1 MKKRKTLFLSIV
13 FAVVAICLMLY
24 PLIGNLMSEKH
35 HSDLQTV
42 YTNAVEETDTKD
54 IVAAYEAATA
64 YNALLADGI
73 SNAPMAAYADL
84 LNVTGSGIMGYVDIP
99 SLGINLPICHG
110 TDAETLEQAVGHVM
124 GTSLPVGG
132 EGTHSVLS
140 AHSGMSVNRLF
151 SDIDKLNKGDV
162 FLLHVLDQTLAY
174 EVDQITVVE
183 PTDTS
188 KLQIENGKD
197 YVTLVTCTPFGVNT
211 HRLLVRGH
219 RTEVPEVKL
228 LAADTEAS
236 PPIASTWMQHYLI
249 GLGISVGSL
258 ALLIG
263 GYFIFRSFRRRRKS

>member
-1 MKKRKTLFLSIV
+1 MKKRKVLILSI
-13 FAVVAICLMLY
+13 FCAVLAILLMLY

-42 YTNAVEETDTKD
+42 YTSAVEETDTKD
-54 IVAAYEAATA
+54 LTAAYEAAAA

-73 SNAPMAAYADL
+73 SNAPTAAYADL

-99 SLGINLPICHG
+99 SLGIDLPICHG

-132 EGTHSVLS
+132 ESTHAVLS

-151 SDIDKLNKGDV
+151 SDIDKLNNGDV
-162 FLLHVLDQTLAY
+162 FLIHVLDQTLAY
-174 EVDQITVVE
+174 EVDQIAVVE
-183 PTDTS
+183 PTDTL

-236 PPIASTWMQHYLI
+236 TPVSSTWMQHYLK

-263 GYFIFRSFRRRRKS
+263 GYLIFRRRRKS